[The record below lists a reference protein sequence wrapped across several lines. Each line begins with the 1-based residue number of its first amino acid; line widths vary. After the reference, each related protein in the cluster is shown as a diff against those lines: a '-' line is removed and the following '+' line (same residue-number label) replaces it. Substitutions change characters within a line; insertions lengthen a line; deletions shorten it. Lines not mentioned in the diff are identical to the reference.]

1 MCTVYLPK
9 GTIEKLA
16 EVYTLR
22 KLNREDRRYLIYVER
37 FEHEPINQKYLQSN
51 MHTSYFV
58 TSEMKN
64 RVTKWR

>member
-16 EVYTLR
+16 EVYTVR
-22 KLNREDRRYLIYVER
+22 KLSREDRRYLVYVER
-37 FEHEPINQKYLQSN
+37 FEHEPINQKYLQNN
-51 MHTSYFV
+51 MHRNYFV

-64 RVTKWR
+64 RVIKWR